1 MCILFPIR
9 PTRSNSSRS
18 NRERVKRNWKIFWKG
33 SSILTSLVGDKAICS
48 PTWSQGWSSVL
59 GEFVP
64 QMVVLAW
71 QRRLLLLCFQT
82 TSAQFVGAFWGRRR
96 TYQECPTLSLRS
108 PVQRCLWPHI
118 CKCPDHGAWPDGSWG
133 VLRSWS
139 QQEVHCETTWPQG
152 SALPGPHTAG
162 SPFDQS
168 ELSGGWRLAGSSALL
183 RREDH
188 IPLS

>member
-9 PTRSNSSRS
+9 PTRRNSSRS
-18 NRERVKRNWKIFWKG
+18 NAEGVQRNSKIFWKG

-48 PTWSQGWSSVL
+48 PTWSQGWRSAF

-71 QRRLLLLCFQT
+71 QRRLLLLCFQAIWT
-82 TSAQFVGAFWGRRR
+82 TVAQAHQSSSEPFEVEVKRR

-118 CKCPDHGAWPDGSWG
+118 CKCPDHQAWPDGSGG

-152 SALPGPHTAG
+152 
-162 SPFDQS
+162 
-168 ELSGGWRLAGSSALL
+168 
-183 RREDH
+183 
-188 IPLS
+188 